1 MDCRNVIRKLN
12 YRIGVF
18 FARLHLESKKKYTS
32 WRQCL
37 WKSNSICTF
46 R

>member
-18 FARLHLESKKKYTS
+18 FARSHPESK
-32 WRQCL
+32 
-37 WKSNSICTF
+37 
-46 R
+46 